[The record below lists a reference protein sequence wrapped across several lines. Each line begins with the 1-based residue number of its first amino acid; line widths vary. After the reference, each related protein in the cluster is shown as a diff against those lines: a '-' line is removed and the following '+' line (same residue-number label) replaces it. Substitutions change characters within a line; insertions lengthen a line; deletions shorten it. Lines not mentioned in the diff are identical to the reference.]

1 MTAMRTETVVLSE
14 LLTDVPPVL
23 EAPAFLRS
31 LDLIPSRVPAW
42 VVDEAVRQ
50 SILDGFL
57 DVPDDLIGGRS

>member
-1 MTAMRTETVVLSE
+1 MARTVTVLSE

-31 LDLIPSRVPAW
+31 LDLIPSPVPNW
-42 VVDEAVRQ
+42 VVDEAVRR

-57 DVPDDLIGGRS
+57 DVPDDLMGDRS

>member
-1 MTAMRTETVVLSE
+1 MRTVTVLSE

-31 LDLIPSRVPAW
+31 LDLIPSPVPDW
-42 VVDEAVRQ
+42 VVDKDVRQ